1 MIEQDHRR
9 IKQRIGPMLG
19 FKRFDSATVTISG
32 IELVQKIKKHQF
44 KTRTL
49 GGSSATMLELW
60 NAVAGCPNPQFLRIL
75 RANRRRTN
83 FAPKPCSR

>member
-1 MIEQDHRR
+1 MAWSDSQHRGWINSAGLGLQPLNNMIEQDYRR

-49 GGSSATMLELW
+49 GGSSATMPELW
-60 NAVAGCPNPQFLRIL
+60 NVVLAA
-75 RANRRRTN
+75 
-83 FAPKPCSR
+83 